1 MAAKRYNQQNF
12 YIYNPVTNEQYSFL
26 CWTTK
31 TRNGFCHTCY
41 CLETDTTSKASYLNR
56 TWESYDYQSV
66 LRKAFSKFPKEMH
79 AEFYEWDS
87 AKVREE
93 HYKAEEQLEKFKQ
106 LHDGL
111 TDGQKDALKNV
122 TLQTQQDVDSI
133 MSIMAMANVINELSK

>member
-1 MAAKRYNQQNF
+1 
-12 YIYNPVTNEQYSFL
+12 
-26 CWTTK
+26 
-31 TRNGFCHTCY
+31 
-41 CLETDTTSKASYLNR
+41 
-56 TWESYDYQSV
+56 
-66 LRKAFSKFPKEMH
+66 MH